1 MTRVLR
7 VPRGV
12 RAGDRSL
19 LDIAQGKGPSAERSR
34 AGSKAKRAGQSFEDL
49 IERAFECDATVC
61 LSRGHPATKVVSD
74 GRGGKRVI
82 YAKKNGVDFVG
93 TIHGVPVAFEAKRL
107 PGAASLAG
115 TKDGSTRAE
124 ASFLDQFHAA
134 GGLAGFLCY
143 DPDREVLAWVRG
155 AHCESLAMG
164 GRVLLRT
171 PSGLAQVPTWGH
183 AGQRVNDT
191 LVRDVLHMLAAGHLA
206 AREFTARE
214 GGAP

>member
-19 LDIAQGKGPSAERSR
+19 LDLAQGKGPSAARSR

-49 IERAFECDATVC
+49 IARAVAGDPGIC
-61 LSRGHPATKVVSD
+61 LSRGHPETKVVPD
-74 GRGGKRVI
+74 GRGGTRVI

-107 PGAASLAG
+107 PGAASLSG

-124 ASFLDQFHAA
+124 AAFLQRFHAA

-143 DPDREVLAWVRG
+143 DPEREVLAWVRG
-155 AHCESLAMG
+155 AHCGSLAVG

-183 AGQRVNDT
+183 AGHRVDAKLMRDILHLLT
-191 LVRDVLHMLAAGHLA
+191 VQHAPLVYPAY
-206 AREFTARE
+206 T
-214 GGAP
+214 GGAR